1 MNSFTF
7 ETISVLS
14 NVYHLRLFSCLP
26 PPVTLIFISSR
37 GQFFLSPLR
46 ILCGTVDGFSHM
58 DLPWSHSVSLFK
70 YRSRPAASKCLQLCQ
85 SQDLRRCVM
94 WWPASRF
101 SLSILQWT
109 WLCGEF
115 QAPWFMGMACHEL
128 AVLIAE
134 KMPILSQ
141 LPFLLISSVLLWLF
155 FLFPFRHY
163 CFSYNWVSL
172 VPWVGEKTHT
182 HTHPTCAHTHTTH
195 THTHTSAYF
204 VHTFIASWHLEWAP
218 WSGLAWWC
226 CGFLRN
232 PVTQQVISPSTRPC
246 RLPPQSPI
254 SLQHRPLPTHRG
266 HRRRIWG
273 DPHLSLLL
281 LSLTSMANGHSVYKK
296 KKKNETDGY
305 WWQTH
310 SDGNHSLKLRLQLGP
325 SSLCG

>member
-26 PPVTLIFISSR
+26 PPVTLIFISSH
-37 GQFFLSPLR
+37 GQFFLSPLH
-46 ILCGTVDGFSHM
+46 ILFGTVGGFSHT
-58 DLPWSHSVSLFK
+58 DLPWSHSVSVFK

-94 WWPASRF
+94 WWPASQF

-182 HTHPTCAHTHTTH
+182 HTHTPRVHTHTPH
-195 THTHTSAYF
+195 THTHTQVLILYTPSLHHDTWNELPGVDLHGDVVRSFATQWLSRSFLQAHDRVDYLPRVQF
-204 VHTFIASWHLEWAP
+204 PCSTDPCPLTGAIDGESGVIRISHYYYYHLHQW
-218 WSGLAWWC
+218 LM
-226 CGFLRN
+226 
-232 PVTQQVISPSTRPC
+232 VI
-246 RLPPQSPI
+246 
-254 SLQHRPLPTHRG
+254 
-266 HRRRIWG
+266 
-273 DPHLSLLL
+273 
-281 LSLTSMANGHSVYKK
+281 VY